1 MAPWPWCLRSEGL
14 AALCQVRLPKMPGA
28 PTPSPRR
35 HRALATSTLTPLAT
49 SFLLPSPVTAPS
61 PPSHCS
67 PQPSCLRIPPATPPQ
82 LSLPAHPLP
91 RPRGSGGEAF
101 RGVEPGC
108 TPCPVS
114 SCSPQAAP
122 RGLDKRTGGRLP
134 CQQKTPLLQDTLD
147 PQKGNH
153 SFHRRL
159 LRSHQGRIP
168 DQHFHLGPSG
178 RPFATNGAW
187 IRGSGPRAKG

>member
-1 MAPWPWCLRSEGL
+1 
-14 AALCQVRLPKMPGA
+14 MPGQ
-28 PTPSPRR
+28 TPQDARNP
-35 HRALATSTLTPLAT
+35 HPLPQEASCPSHKHPDSAVAT

-67 PQPSCLRIPPATPPQ
+67 APTQLPPHPCCHASPA
-82 LSLPAHPLP
+82 LPACPP
-91 RPRGSGGEAF
+91 SAEATGVRWGAF

-134 CQQKTPLLQDTLD
+134 PQHKTPLLQDTLD

-159 LRSHQGRIP
+159 LRPHQGRVP
-168 DQHFHLGPSG
+168 DQHVHLGPSG